1 LETVGQPNLRD
12 VAQELIATIISTIPI
27 KAINLFF
34 IWDIFLIKRKKHDFS
49 A

>member
-1 LETVGQPNLRD
+1 LETVGQPYLRE
-12 VAQELIATIISTIPI
+12 VAQELIATTISTIPR

-34 IWDIFLIKRKKHDFS
+34 IWDIFLIKRKKLDFS